1 MPEKSP
7 MTDPLLQANRQ
18 EILALA
24 ARHGARSLRI
34 FGSFARGEAHATSD
48 VDFLVELGPGATLVD
63 LGSLQVDL
71 QDLLGRKVDVVEPDA
86 LHRSHPWKHPLGGGP
101 ALKDDRLYL
110 LGNLGQCQGPEAGS
124 GIRT

>member
-1 MPEKSP
+1 MPAVKSP
-7 MTDPLLQANRQ
+7 IIDSLLQEKRQ

-48 VDFLVELGPGATLVD
+48 VDFLVELGPGATLIN
-63 LGSLQVDL
+63 LGSLQMDL

-86 LHRSHPWKHPLGGGP
+86 LHQSIRGNVLREAVPL
-101 ALKDDRLYL
+101 
-110 LGNLGQCQGPEAGS
+110 
-124 GIRT
+124 